1 MSILTK
7 LNDKKDKEYK
17 KFQERICHT
26 KYKIL
31 GIKIPILRKY
41 ANELLKNYNYH
52 DLLSQIKSNS
62 YEEVMLE
69 GIIIGKCQAS
79 YEEKLHLI
87 TNFLP
92 KIDNWAVC
100 DIFCSELKFV
110 KDNLANFNIFLKVI
124 SQNPKEY
131 YQRFYFVMLLNYYV
145 NSEYITDVLNS
156 TLNVKSNYYYVKMA
170 VSWLLSVCL
179 VHDFPKTINFLN
191 KHKNEIDKWTF
202 NKALQK
208 ALESLQISPENKEII
223 KTMKIK

>member
-92 KIDNWAVC
+92 KIDNWCVC
-100 DIFCSELKFV
+100 DTFCNSLKIVNSNKEKYFDFFTNKIDINKAFSV
-110 KDNLANFNIFLKVI
+110 RTSIVI
-124 SQNPKEY
+124 
-131 YQRFYFVMLLNYYV
+131 LNSYYV
-145 NSEYITDVLNS
+145 EKNYIDKIFKYIDSIKSEH
-156 TLNVKSNYYYVKMA
+156 YYVRMSIA
-170 VSWLLSVCL
+170 WLISTCYVKFR
-179 VHDFPKTINFLN
+179 DET
-191 KHKNEIDKWTF
+191 
-202 NKALQK
+202 
-208 ALESLQISPENKEII
+208 LEYL
-223 KTMKIK
+223 M